1 MVKSYKKKKNSKKS
15 NSKKR
20 GGQGT
25 LSSVMNSSIIRQ
37 SGNNLQ
43 KTSQIIAL
51 GTTGTILKT
60 GKVAL
65 GIAEKSVHT
74 VGAVL
79 EGVLVAVTAIFETL
93 TALCISLPNDFV
105 SIARVYIGS
114 NNEKVKKMCIDKLD
128 AIFKKIIKITENS
141 FQLTFN
147 EYNGFNQRLK
157 KDVKINM
164 EKLGCKQT
172 FLNKTIRSSLSFSGK
187 GCTGIIGRVQELLIQ
202 IELKLKEIYNRL
214 KENRSSIREIN
225 QSTYSALII
234 LLSGKP
240 TNEELLNFMPSY
252 KKQIDPLIA
261 KSRALVA
268 PNSTEKKEG
277 DIHDLFDKLKE
288 ILKEIYDERHKLN
301 SANKTPEVNGTA
313 QSSPN
318 GTAPE
323 VVPEVSPEIPINKKS
338 IANKVKAA
346 FDVNS
351 RKLTSYD
358 PKMNMKSN
366 KGTNAINAEIA
377 LSVAEQVQDAV
388 PVA

>member
-1 MVKSYKKKKNSKKS
+1 MVNTNKKKKNNKKYKKV

-25 LSSVMNSSIIRQ
+25 FGTMGSDLK
-37 SGNNLQ
+37 NLGAFAG
-43 KTSQIIAL
+43 TA
-51 GTTGTILKT
+51 TTGTTLKT
-60 GKVAL
+60 FKVSL
-65 GIAEKSVHT
+65 GTVEKSVHV

-79 EGVLVAVTAIFETL
+79 EGVLVSVTAIFETL

-105 SIARVYIGS
+105 SIARVYISS
-114 NNEKVKKMCIDKLD
+114 NNEKVKKMCFDKLD

-141 FQLTFN
+141 FELTFN
-147 EYNGFNQRLK
+147 EYKGFNDRLK

-164 EKLGCKQT
+164 EKVGCKQT
-172 FLNKTIRSSLSFSGK
+172 FLNKTIRSSLSFSGT
-187 GCTGIIGRVQELLIQ
+187 GCTGIIKRVQELINQ
-202 IELKLKEIYNRL
+202 ILLKLKEIYNTL

-225 QSTYSALII
+225 QTTYSALII

-240 TNEELLNFMPSY
+240 SNEELLNFMPTY

-261 KSRALVA
+261 ESKSLVA
-268 PNSTEKKEG
+268 SKSKEKKEG

-288 ILKEIYDERHKLN
+288 ILKEIYDEKHKLN
-301 SANKTPEVNGTA
+301 SNKTTEVSPNGTP

-318 GTAPE
+318 RTTPE
-323 VVPEVSPEIPINKKS
+323 VVPEVSPEISINKKS
-338 IANKVKAA
+338 IKNRVKAA
-346 FDVNS
+346 FMVNS

-358 PKMNMKSN
+358 PKINMKSN

-377 LSVAEQVQDAV
+377 EPVAEPIQVAT